1 MTADCL
7 LLMSNEEN
15 AKYYLRG
22 SQHALISGSLLTFS
36 YLSHLQKETAS
47 VNLFGLM
54 PIIFEYKSLS
64 TQAKRYLSVV
74 KIVILQK
81 LNASCLIIFILISQ
95 NDKLI
100 STIKREINI

>member
-47 VNLFGLM
+47 VM